1 MNLEQ
6 RLAHAVEVKTAS
18 LTTPAVD
25 VDEARRRGR
34 RQQRRRTALVLAATS
49 ALIAGTVVAV
59 ASQRGSD
66 RSTDPVD
73 ETPSP
78 SPTSV
83 RQLTYADGDTIHY
96 GDDSIDTGLD
106 LSSLTVTDSGV
117 AFATTDGRIW
127 FTDGSAPEQIG
138 ATDPDV
144 LGAWRLT
151 AEGGRGARAVVS
163 DNSGSEAAWFE
174 FPSLDRTEIV
184 VYDTSDRE
192 VVERVSIDVA
202 PDCEGDCAQ
211 ILGVDADRL
220 YWTEDPCSLDP
231 PAVFQCED
239 KVPAAEVYDLASG
252 DRSSLTTQEY
262 AAELSTRARI
272 IGPRGEPG
280 EVDGAEPWLDRSDGI
295 GVAGGHYNLTFLAI
309 DGRLQATGAGG
320 LGQILYDLASRTRLR
335 LGRPPALKEGDSFRL
350 FQWLD
355 DDSFAVV
362 RAGAFTDGGDMVMVC
377 RLTTKNCEIA
387 VPPSAS
393 SDLTVPNR

>member
-1 MNLEQ
+1 M
-6 RLAHAVEVKTAS
+6 
-18 LTTPAVD
+18 
-25 VDEARRRGR
+25 
-34 RQQRRRTALVLAATS
+34 
-49 ALIAGTVVAV
+49 
-59 ASQRGSD
+59 
-66 RSTDPVD
+66 
-73 ETPSP
+73 
-78 SPTSV
+78 
-83 RQLTYADGDTIHY
+83 
-96 GDDSIDTGLD
+96 
-106 LSSLTVTDSGV
+106 TDSGV

-138 ATDPDV
+138 GTDPDV

-151 AEGGRGARAVVS
+151 VEGGRGARAVVS
-163 DNSGSEAAWFE
+163 ATADPRPRGSSSRRPTGPRSSSTTPATARSSSACPSTSPPTARSTAHRSSAWTRTGSTGPRTPAPWTCRPCFE
-174 FPSLDRTEIV
+174 
-184 VYDTSDRE
+184 
-192 VVERVSIDVA
+192 
-202 PDCEGDCAQ
+202 
-211 ILGVDADRL
+211 
-220 YWTEDPCSLDP
+220 
-231 PAVFQCED
+231 CED

-262 AAELSTRARI
+262 AAELSTQTRI

-280 EVDGAEPWLDRSDGI
+280 EVDDGAEPWLDRNDGI
-295 GVAGGHYNLTFLAI
+295 GVAGGHDNLTFLAI

-355 DDSFAVV
+355 DDSFALV

-377 RLTTKNCEIA
+377 RLTTKNCETA